1 MIPLTIPALGA
12 EEIAATERVLRSGML
27 VQGKEVLA
35 FEAALAQQTKRKH
48 AIAVSNGT
56 AALELALHALHIGPG
71 DEVLVPALTWPSPA
85 HAILSVGA
93 TPVLVDVDAREWNAT
108 EASFAAGLSARTKAA
123 IVIEQFGNPARHAA
137 IQSVLGSIPIIV
149 DAACSLG
156 SRYRGEPC
164 GSHGLL
170 SCTSLHPRKVLTTG
184 EGGAIFTDDAT
195 LDARLRA
202 LRNHGQAEPGR
213 FVFAAGNERMTE
225 LAAAIGAVQLGKL
238 DALCDARRS
247 LFRRYREALPHLSV
261 QEPPVDGLQNAQTFG
276 ILVGPVGQGSEMRD
290 RVVAELNARGVQAG
304 KLSYALHTLPQF
316 EREAE
321 AAEKAG
327 RSLEHAADI
336 AARGLCAPLFPGMS
350 DAQHA
355 QVVEAL
361 RTVIQK

>member
-1 MIPLTIPALGA
+1 MIPLTVPALGA
-12 EEIAATERVLRSGML
+12 EEIAAAERVLRSGML

-35 FEAALAQQTKRKH
+35 FEAGLARSTQRAH
-48 AIAVSNGT
+48 AVAVSNGT
-56 AALELALHALHIGPG
+56 AALELALHALCIGPG
-71 DEVLVPALTWPSPA
+71 DEVLCPALTWPSPA
-85 HAILSVGA
+85 HAIRSVGA
-93 TPVLVDVDAREWNAT
+93 TPVLVDVDPREWNAT
-108 EASFAAGLSARTKAA
+108 EHTFAAGLTPRTKAA

-137 IQSVLGSIPIIV
+137 IQAVLGSIPIIV

-156 SRYRGEPC
+156 SRYRHAPC

-184 EGGAIFTDDAT
+184 EGGAIFTDDDA

-225 LAAAIGAVQLGKL
+225 LQGAIGVVQLSKL
-238 DALCDARRS
+238 DALCDARRD
-247 LFRRYREALPHLSV
+247 LFARYRKALPNLTV
-261 QEPPVDGLQNAQTFG
+261 QEPPEQGQQNAQTFG
-276 ILVGPVGQGSEMRD
+276 ILVGPAGGGSSTRD

-316 EREAE
+316 EAEAE
-321 AAEKAG
+321 AARRVG

-350 DAQHA
+350 EAQHA

-361 RTVIQK
+361 RLVIET